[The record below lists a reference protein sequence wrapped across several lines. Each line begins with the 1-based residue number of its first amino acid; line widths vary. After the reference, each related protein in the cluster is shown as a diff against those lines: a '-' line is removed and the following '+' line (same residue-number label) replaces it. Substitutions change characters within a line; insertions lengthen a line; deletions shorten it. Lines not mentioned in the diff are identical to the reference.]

1 MKRYYVIGL
10 LSGSSLDGTDLAY
23 CRFDVDPSS
32 EPLLIDWELI
42 ECITVPYSQEWANK
56 LKSLPS
62 ASAKELVMADTELGH
77 YYGTLI
83 RQFIENKG
91 IISCDLI
98 SSHGHTIYHFPEYQT
113 TTQIGDGAAIVSE
126 TNLDTVTQL
135 RSMDLAFGGQGAP
148 LAPLGDKFLFPG
160 YDLYLNL
167 GGISNITH
175 LTDGRVVA
183 FDISTCN
190 QLLNGL
196 AMQLGFE
203 YDRDGVIA
211 SKGNMNSELMT
222 LLQSDEYLKMHF
234 PRSLDNTWCQL
245 KHVIPAKEMNAPVE
259 DKLYTSVEFIAR
271 EIANAIQSLSVKS
284 AASMFCTGGGALNT
298 YLMQRIRHYNPNIA
312 LQIPSKD
319 IVEFKEASFIAL
331 AGLWRYLCIP
341 NLFSTVTG
349 ASINTINGALYT
361 KQKGD

>member
-1 MKRYYVIGL
+1 LKRYHVIGL

-23 CRFDVDPSS
+23 CRFDVDTSS
-32 EPLLIDWELI
+32 AQFLVDWELI
-42 ECITVPYSQEWANK
+42 ESITIPYSQEWTSR
-56 LKSLPS
+56 LKSLPA
-62 ASAKELVMADTELGH
+62 ASAKELVLADTALGH

-83 RQFIENKG
+83 RNFIEKNS
-91 IISCDLI
+91 IAPCDLI
-98 SSHGHTIYHFPEYQT
+98 SSHGHTIYHFPESRT

-126 TNLDTVTQL
+126 TNLDTITQL

-196 AMQLGFE
+196 AQQLGFE
-203 YDRDGVIA
+203 YDRDGMIA
-211 SKGNMNSELMT
+211 SKGKLNNELMT
-222 LLQSDEYLKMHF
+222 LLQSDEYLKMQF
-234 PRSLDNTWCQL
+234 PRSLDNSWCQL

-284 AASMFCTGGGALNT
+284 TASMFCTGGGALNT
-298 YLMQRIRHYNPNIA
+298 YLMQRIKHYNPHIE
-312 LQIPSKD
+312 LRIPTKD

-341 NLFSTVTG
+341 NLFSSVT
-349 ASINTINGALYT
+349 ALLDIISL
-361 KQKGD
+361 KN